1 MHPPVSLLNRILLPV
16 KHTSLPT
23 VTRFLEKA
31 LSLPLHTESEGH
43 ATFVANGSTRLD
55 LVGDFDAAPAGP
67 DGAGVGVGASPTLV
81 FTVQDMDSC
90 VPFCISHG
98 ASMSSPIKFPA
109 HGKVATVEVEGVM
122 IGLYEPNEG

>member
-1 MHPPVSLLNRILLPV
+1 MSLLNRILLPV
-16 KHTSLPT
+16 PPSSLPI
-23 VTRFLEKA
+23 VTRFLTEA

-55 LVGDFDAAPAGP
+55 LVGDFDATSAAR
-67 DGAGVGVGASPTLV
+67 DDAGVGVGAIPPPPTLV

-90 VPFCISHG
+90 VPLCINHG

-109 HGKVATVEVEGVM
+109 HGKVATVEVEGVT
-122 IGLYEPNEG
+122 IGLYEPNDG